1 MSEKL
6 LKPLFLSAAIFNWA
20 VGLALAFEARLL
32 FDLFRV
38 TPAPSEPLFLQL
50 FSWLVVVFGIGYFW
64 VYRNPAGNVPIIS
77 LGILGK
83 MSVVLVALAC
93 VLSGAV
99 SWQMMILASADLI
112 YAILFWRA
120 LRLVQG

>member
-1 MSEKL
+1 MSEKS

-64 VYRNPAGNVPIIS
+64 VYRNPA
-77 LGILGK
+77 
-83 MSVVLVALAC
+83 
-93 VLSGAV
+93 
-99 SWQMMILASADLI
+99 SWAK
-112 YAILFWRA
+112 
-120 LRLVQG
+120 